1 MGAKSSRDRTRLYRA
16 RKRAGRRLVVLEFD
30 AVELAVVLESLHFLN
45 PMEEDND
52 AAVQRALGNMIRV
65 LSRGLTGDA

>member
-1 MGAKSSRDRTRLYRA
+1 MGAKSSKERTRLYRA
-16 RKRAGRRLVVLEFD
+16 RKRAGRRVVVLEFD
-30 AVELAVVLESLHFLN
+30 AVELAVVLESLQFLN

-52 AAVQRALGNMIRV
+52 AAVQRALGNMIRA

>member
-1 MGAKSSRDRTRLYRA
+1 MSAAERQRRYRA
-16 RKRAGRRLVVLEFD
+16 RRKAGRRVVVLEFD

-52 AAVQRALGNMIRV
+52 AAIQRALGNMIRV

>member
-1 MGAKSSRDRTRLYRA
+1 MSAATRQRRYRA
-16 RKRAGRRLVVLEFD
+16 RRKAGRRVVMLEFD

-52 AAVQRALGNMIRV
+52 AAVQRALSNMIRV
-65 LSRGLTGDA
+65 LSRGLAGDA

>member
-1 MGAKSSRDRTRLYRA
+1 MGASSKERQRRYRA
-16 RKRAGRRLVVLEFD
+16 RRKAGRRVVVLEVD

-52 AAVQRALGNMIRV
+52 AAVQRALVNMIRA